1 MYEMCVGP
9 EGPGEA
15 LVWHVMAKQAT
26 ATLCGQQLAERIEAA
41 GAERAGH
48 CSRCMASFAKLMKV
62 TRR

>member
-26 ATLCGQQLAERIEAA
+26 ATLCGQQLAERIEAS
-41 GAERAGH
+41 GAEGAGH
-48 CSRCMASFAKLMKV
+48 CPLCMASFAKLM
-62 TRR
+62 TAARR